1 MSERIRRHSGLQ
13 YRLVSRLIHQPRLLR
28 AMAALLKRKP
38 SLARLAR
45 VVSSY
50 RAVAAVFRR
59 EASFSNTAH
68 ASNLRGGEFVIG
80 MDSGPRQQAER
91 AFLERALPTAES
103 FRNVSIEAARR
114 GIERVQQAATGKFDL
129 IEYMV
134 GIAWRSLAR
143 TFVPVDQAIA
153 GADPT
158 DPELPS
164 PEFVADLRT
173 LGAHLIIGAIA
184 PARISALADARAA
197 DLNARVSSERS
208 ALRTAWAAHQ
218 PGDATAVQR
227 NAVGL
232 MWVGHPATVQ
242 AGALLMQ
249 ELLGR
254 RAVLRSLEAQA
265 AALQNRVWS
274 DAAFRVELK
283 NHVLELLRFRPP
295 FPILHRDVARDTWFD
310 VGDKVP
316 AGHAAAGAQL
326 TLLTI
331 GAMFDNDAMDGDDA
345 ALFKPGRKFRQDADR
360 YMMFGMGGRSCIASH
375 QVTEMLV
382 SALAGL
388 LTLRDLD
395 WGGST
400 LRRMVYEGPIIRS
413 MPLRFRH

>member
-1 MSERIRRHSGLQ
+1 MTERIRQHSGRQ

-28 AMAALLKRKP
+28 TLAALLRRKP
-38 SLARLAR
+38 SLARLAG

-59 EASFSNTAH
+59 EASFSNAAH
-68 ASNLRGGEFVIG
+68 ARNLRGGEFVIG

-91 AFLERALPTAES
+91 AFLERALPAPES
-103 FRNVSIEAARR
+103 FRDDSIAAARR
-114 GIERVQQAATGKFDL
+114 GIERVRQAASGKFDL

-134 GIAWRSLAR
+134 GVAWRSLSRA
-143 TFVPVDQAIA
+143 FVPVDQAIA
-153 GADPT
+153 GADPS
-158 DPELPS
+158 DPGLPS
-164 PEFVADLRT
+164 AEFVEELRT
-173 LGAHLIIGAIA
+173 LGAHLIIGSIA

-197 DLNARVSSERS
+197 HLNARVAGERA
-208 ALRTAWAAHQ
+208 ALRAAWAVHQ
-218 PGDATAVQR
+218 PGDAAAVQR

-254 RAVLRSLEAQA
+254 RAVLRELQARA
-265 AALQNRVWS
+265 AALQDRLWG
-274 DAAFRVELK
+274 DAAFRVELRD
-283 NHVLELLRFRPP
+283 HVLELLRFRPP
-295 FPILHRDVARDTWFD
+295 FPILRRDVARDTWFD
-310 VGDKVP
+310 VEDKVP
-316 AGHAAAGAQL
+316 AGHAAAGTQI